1 MDFSCNQISEMCDLS
16 AYQALTKL
24 ILDSILWTSK
34 GEILVNRA
42 INNCV
47 PDDMEWYQ
55 ISSLSEMG
63 YSFKWLRIDIHKMR
77 EDIFIYQGI
86 RLQVKAYTWKAK

>member
-1 MDFSCNQISEMCDLS
+1 
-16 AYQALTKL
+16 
-24 ILDSILWTSK
+24 
-34 GEILVNRA
+34 
-42 INNCV
+42 
-47 PDDMEWYQ
+47 MEWYL